1 MVYYIIYPRNK
12 VKNALI
18 INHKPTRL
26 EEKNYGGFAE
36 GSFKT
41 KKDAMR
47 RIVEL
52 RGSTEIYPVSPN
64 TIKKF
69 RHELSEGDD
78 ILFH

>member
-1 MVYYIIYPRNK
+1 M
-12 VKNALI
+12 
-18 INHKPTRL
+18 
-26 EEKNYGGFAE
+26 GGEE

-41 KKDAMR
+41 KRDAVR

-69 RHELSEGDD
+69 SHELSEGDD